1 MSFWLKNS
9 GGKPDAMFT
18 LAVASWCVSTFLLLG
33 MLIQGEVKIG
43 DNISFTLNPPDA
55 TLVLGYLGATFTSYV
70 IRRNKKDQ
78 LQSEEEQAYIENGI
92 LPGE

>member
-1 MSFWLKNS
+1 MAKESFWLKNS

-18 LAVASWCVSTFLLLG
+18 LAVASWVVSTVLLFG
-33 MLIQGEVKIG
+33 MVFQGEIKIG
-43 DNISFTLNPPDA
+43 NASFTINSPDA

-78 LQSEEEQAYIENGI
+78 IQAQIDNGI
-92 LPGE
+92 IPGEE